1 MTLKVIVK
9 KILPL
14 GGNATVAAKNVSVH
28 VVNSNSI
35 FNAQTNADMLE
46 VTKLTKEV
54 REAHTH
60 IHADHDCIHKDKANV
75 QANKDTVNTLTQ
87 EVRTAHTH
95 IHGDKDAV
103 TSMRNEVKADKANVQ
118 ANKDTVNTLTQEVR
132 TAHEHIHADKA
143 TVASDKANVQSNKN
157 AVQTMHD
164 EVERDRAQVATNTAT
179 VNTKHS
185 DVVTKHSQVTTMHRE
200 VEADKNEVNA
210 AKAVVLNSEDNVVKH
225 HAQVTAMRNEVEAD
239 KNDVNAKHNVVNTK
253 HADVVTKHSD
263 VVTKHNNVVSKH
275 SDVVTKHTDVVK
287 KHSEVNTAHT
297 HIHADKDAV
306 SSMKTSVEASTK
318 TATDKANIA
327 TTKANEA
334 ATSASN
340 ALTQANRSKTEAD
353 RAKSYADSIANTG
366 TVNGNLTVTGTI
378 SEGGQL
384 LSKKYASPAYV
395 DKAINDL
402 KGGASGAYDTLKE
415 IQAAIES
422 NDGEI
427 GTITSA
433 LGTKLDKAGG
443 TLTGDITFSGDNKIK
458 WARNTDGAEI
468 GFKNDSD
475 GDADSYMYF
484 TTNDNNNE
492 YFKWSH
498 RLSGQTVPVDWMT
511 LKGDG
516 LRVLGHKA
524 YTAGNK
530 PTAADVGAVNKA
542 GDTMTAALQFSGT
555 SSFNSSAPAQICYK
569 GMSTVGNLQLL
580 ANTDGAGQTHEYIQL
595 SAANGLTP
603 PKEKGLIVGFNELK
617 YNNNN
622 VYHAGNKPT
631 AADVGALTQSQ
642 ADGRYLVKGLWS
654 TNGGQD
660 LTVHGKRALV
670 GFTNGALHLSYGGDF
685 NTAYFNTNKIYH
697 QGFKPTAADVGA
709 LPANGKAVD
718 ADKLDG
724 LNSTDF
730 ARAKSA
736 SLRFD
741 AGGEWTTAQ
750 FVDWCKTQG
759 ALSVPYWV
767 ARGSW
772 DYAGNRRITDTGC
785 GTIHLA
791 GCVVEFIGQASAYT
805 VRITTPTTSSNGG
818 VTNTEFIYVNN
829 GSAYAP
835 AWRKQY
841 NTVNKPTAADVG
853 AMATGTAYTKSE
865 SDAKYRLI
873 SDSYT
878 KSEVDSRVNSA
889 TNTANGKVS
898 KAGDTM
904 TGNLTFSN
912 DSKIMWSR
920 NTDGAAISFKNTS
933 DSDTDSYMLFHVL
946 DNGNEYFKWNSQ
958 NGASTT
964 DWMTLKADGLRV
976 LGHKVYTE
984 GNKPTPDAI
993 NAYTKNQDLVIDK
1006 AAPRLW
1012 LRGDPNAA
1020 DSGKIYVTEDTA
1032 HGGWFGY
1039 DGSSNVVR
1047 YGYRANSVD
1056 SVAFEHNYNSPD
1068 VRFMGSISMG
1078 TTTIRKSSSGD
1089 IEFLV

>member
-1 MTLKVIVK
+1 MALKVKIIKEIPFNGVDNLDASKTQVIVLGSTNIYDAQVDADK
-9 KILPL
+9 K
-14 GGNATVAAKNVSVH
+14 
-28 VVNSNSI
+28 
-35 FNAQTNADMLE
+35 E
-46 VTKLTKEV
+46 VQKLTQEV

-60 IHADHDCIHKDKANV
+60 IHADHDCMH
-75 QANKDTVNTLTQ
+75 
-87 EVRTAHTH
+87 
-95 IHGDKDAV
+95 
-103 TSMRNEVKADKANVQ
+103 ADKANVQ
-118 ANKDTVNTLTQEVR
+118 ANKDTVQRLTNENNSIHSHVEADKTAVTSMRDEVEADRANVQTNKNTVDTLTREVR

-143 TVASDKANVQSNKN
+143 TVASDKANVQANKN

-210 AKAVVLNSEDNVVKH
+210 AKAVVLNSEENVIEH
-225 HAQVTAMRNEVEAD
+225 HTEVTVMRNEVEAD
-239 KNDVNAKHNVVNTK
+239 KNAVNTMNSNVNTK

-275 SDVVTKHTDVVK
+275 SDVVTKHSDVVK
-287 KHSEVNTAHT
+287 RHDEINTAHT
-297 HIHADKDAV
+297 HIHNDKAEV
-306 SSMKTSVEASTK
+306 AAMKTSVEASTK

-340 ALTQANRSKTEAD
+340 ALAQANRSKIEAD

-366 TVNGNLTVTGTI
+366 AVNGNLTVTGTI

-427 GTITSA
+427 GTITSV

-468 GFKNDSD
+468 GFENDSD

-542 GDTMTAALQFSGT
+542 GDTMTGPLRIEKPGGEAAQLFLRNERNSWHIETNGNGDFQITDSGNATRLNINSGGT
-555 SSFNSSAPAQICYK
+555 SNFY
-569 GMSTVGNLQLL
+569 GQLHES
-580 ANTDGAGQTHEYIQL
+580 GQR
-595 SAANGLTP
+595 
-603 PKEKGLIVGFNELK
+603 
-617 YNNNN
+617 
-622 VYHAGNKPT
+622 VYSPNNKPT
-631 AADVGALTQSQ
+631 PAVLGAVNKAGDTMTGKLIVPEINVNIIKDVSGKQIVYSGAEGGYGTYVGDTSRWTRIHAKDALLQVMGQ
-642 ADGRYLVKGLWS
+642 NS
-654 TNGGQD
+654 TIYN
-660 LTVHGKRALV
+660 V
-670 GFTNGALHLSYGGDF
+670 
-685 NTAYFNTNKIYH
+685 YH

-730 ARAKSA
+730 ARSKSA

-759 ALSVPYWV
+759 ALSVSYWV

-791 GCVVEFIGQASAYT
+791 GCVVEFIGHASAYT

-835 AWRKQY
+835 KWRKQY
-841 NTVNKPTAADVG
+841 NTLNKPTAADVG

-933 DSDTDSYMLFHVL
+933 DSDTDSYMLFHVM

-964 DWMTLKADGLRV
+964 DWMTLKSDGLRV
-976 LGHKVYTE
+976 LGHKVYTA
-984 GNKPTPDAI
+984 GNKPTWNDIGGSTYWSIDDTWMRP
-993 NAYTKNQDLVIDK
+993 NKNIIVGRSVTVIKPYVVDTGKVDLG
-1006 AAPRLW
+1006 RS
-1012 LRGDPNAA
+1012 
-1020 DSGKIYVTEDTA
+1020 DSRWREV
-1032 HGGWFGY
+1032 W
-1039 DGSSNVVR
+1039 SNV
-1047 YGYRANSVD
+1047 YRG
-1056 SVAFEHNYNSPD
+1056 
-1068 VRFMGSISMG
+1068 GSINIESQVQIG